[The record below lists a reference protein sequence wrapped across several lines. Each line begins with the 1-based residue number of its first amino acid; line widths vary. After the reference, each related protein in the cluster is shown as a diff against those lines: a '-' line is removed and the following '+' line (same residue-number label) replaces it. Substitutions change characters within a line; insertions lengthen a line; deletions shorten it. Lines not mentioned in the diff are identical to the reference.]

1 MCVYYWPIGL
11 AVRHVFTLCGKVTY
25 LIAERPVGKVG
36 ILSLPLFPS
45 LHLRIFK
52 K

>member
-1 MCVYYWPIGL
+1 MRAYYWPIGL

-25 LIAERPVGKVG
+25 LIAKWLVGKVG

-45 LHLRIFK
+45 LYLRIFK